1 MGRVLG
7 PFGVR
12 GWVKIHPYT
21 EHPAGLTQY
30 AQWWLRTPK
39 GWQAF
44 SPAETEQHGQ
54 HLVARLQGL
63 SDRDE
68 ASGFTGVDIAV
79 DREVLPETDSGEY
92 YKDDLVGLKVVNL
105 AGENLGRVV
114 EVFENGAHDILRVV
128 DAGVERL
135 LPFIGNV
142 VEKVDIGAGEIQV
155 DWGEIGRAHV

>member
-155 DWGEIGRAHV
+155 DWGVDW